1 MAHLKPLLLTVKK
14 RRTQREYEMLWEK
27 NSMREGEKE
36 NRQRSRRTVCAS
48 LRNPAAYILCFLSL
62 IKVILQHR
70 HGYEATANMHVAN
83 RHTDV
88 CVCVCCS
95 AVWGMYTDSA
105 SMWLPVIWL
114 FENSWLSSTA
124 IIPSLPPPSTLHS
137 LNCSNFIPL
146 QFLQLFSSP
155 LKIYFY
161 IRTSAVFHFFLSI
174 FLQFPLPHYLPSFSS
189 FLTLA
194 DPITYISPCPASLA
208 WSLVSLLVILFFC
221 ALQL

>member
-1 MAHLKPLLLTVKK
+1 MKPL
-14 RRTQREYEMLWEK
+14 RTCMWQTGTRM
-27 NSMREGEKE
+27 
-36 NRQRSRRTVCAS
+36 C
-48 LRNPAAYILCFLSL
+48 
-62 IKVILQHR
+62 
-70 HGYEATANMHVAN
+70 
-83 RHTDV
+83 V

-114 FENSWLSSTA
+114 FRKLVTEQHCNH
-124 IIPSLPPPSTLHS
+124 SLPPPSTLHS

-189 FLTLA
+189 FLTCWPHHIYL
-194 DPITYISPCPASLA
+194 PLSSFSCLVPCFSISHSVFLCFAA
-208 WSLVSLLVILFFC
+208 VISS
-221 ALQL
+221 QK

>member
-48 LRNPAAYILCFLSL
+48 LRNPAAYSLCFLSL

-88 CVCVCCS
+88 CVCVS
-95 AVWGMYTDSA
+95 AAVQCEVCTQTPQACDCQSYDS
-105 SMWLPVIWL
+105 I
-114 FENSWLSSTA
+114 ENSWLSSTA
-124 IIPSLPPPSTLHS
+124 IIPSLPLPLSTPSTALTSS
-137 LNCSNFIPL
+137 LSNFCSFFPL
-146 QFLQLFSSP
+146 LWKSISISEQVPSSIFS
-155 LKIYFY
+155 
-161 IRTSAVFHFFLSI
+161 LSI